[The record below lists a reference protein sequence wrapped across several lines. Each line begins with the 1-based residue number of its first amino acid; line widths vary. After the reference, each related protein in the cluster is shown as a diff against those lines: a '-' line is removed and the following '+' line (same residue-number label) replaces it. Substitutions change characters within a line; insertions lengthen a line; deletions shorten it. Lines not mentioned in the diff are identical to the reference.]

1 MAWDKIKDSAKGLAE
16 KGLDVSKGLAEKGME
31 VAKEKR
37 EQKQVEKQELKE
49 RIKEMDREGT
59 AYCPKCYSTNLSA
72 NKRGW
77 KMTTGFIGS
86 GKVIVTCL
94 KCGHKFKPGK

>member
-1 MAWDKIKDSAKGLAE
+1 MAWDKIKNSAKELAE
-16 KGLDVSKGLAEKGME
+16 KGLEA
-31 VAKEKR
+31 AKEKK
-37 EQKQVEKQELKE
+37 EQKQIEKQELKE
-49 RIKEMDREGT
+49 RIAEMDREGT

-86 GKVIVTCL
+86 NKVIVTCL
-94 KCGHKFKPGK
+94 KCGNKFKPGK

>member
-1 MAWDKIKDSAKGLAE
+1 MAWDKIKNSAKELAE
-16 KGLDVSKGLAEKGME
+16 KGLEA
-31 VAKEKR
+31 AKEKK
-37 EQKQVEKQELKE
+37 EQKQIEKQELKE
-49 RIKEMDREGT
+49 RIAEMDREGT

-94 KCGHKFKPGK
+94 KCGNKFKPGK